1 MKSVCF
7 FVCYVEGDH
16 KQDMSMIHDLL
27 KCHNKVIVVTN
38 KPLSVEGVQVLVMPN
53 LGYDF
58 GFFYRA
64 LGQVDISG
72 YDMLS
77 FVNNSNV
84 LVKGRSL
91 SSFFTWVIQQKSN
104 LCGITDSFEAP
115 KGVNPTRSYHIQ
127 SHLLVFKGAA
137 VGKLLNFFK
146 KIDFERFFSL
156 SNQTVLRQSIINEC
170 EIGLTQYMLSEGESA
185 VSQYGVKQHA
195 AKYNHPINTN
205 MHVHL
210 WEELIQCG
218 YPLMKKKILTGE
230 WAPLLRNINNKNRYL

>member
-7 FVCYVEGDH
+7 FISYVEGDH
-16 KQDMSMIHDLL
+16 GQDMSMVHDLL
-27 KCHNKVIVVTN
+27 KCHTKTIIVTN
-38 KPLSVEGVQVLVMPN
+38 KPLAVGGAQVLVMPN

-64 LGQVDISG
+64 LGQVDVSG

-84 LVKGRSL
+84 LVKGRGL
-91 SSFFTWVIQQKSN
+91 SHFFAWASQQKAN

-115 KGVNPTRSYHIQ
+115 RGVDPARSYHIQ
-127 SHLLVFKGAA
+127 SHVLVFKGAA
-137 VGKLLNFFK
+137 ISKLLNFFK
-146 KIDFERFFSL
+146 KIEFERFFSL
-156 SNQTVLRQSIINEC
+156 TNQSTLRQSIINEC

-185 VSQYGVKQHA
+185 VSQYSVKHYVS
-195 AKYNHPINTN
+195 KYNRPINTN

-230 WAPLLRNINNKNRYL
+230 WAPLLKNINNKGKYL

>member
-7 FVCYVEGDH
+7 FISYVEGDH
-16 KQDMSMIHDLL
+16 RQDMSMIHDLI
-27 KCHNKVIVVTN
+27 KCHTKVIVVTN
-38 KPLSVEGVQVLVMPN
+38 KTLSIEGAQVLIMPN

-64 LGQVDISG
+64 LGQTDLSG
-72 YDMLS
+72 YDSLS
-77 FVNNSNV
+77 FVNNSNI

-91 SSFFTWVIQQKSN
+91 SAFFAWAGQQNAN
-104 LCGITDSFEAP
+104 LCGITDSCEAP
-115 KGVNPTRSYHIQ
+115 RGIGPARSYHIQ

-137 VGKLLNFFK
+137 INKLLNFFK

-156 SNQTVLRQSIINEC
+156 TNQSALRQSIINEC
-170 EIGLTQYMLSEGESA
+170 EIGLTQYMIGEGESA
-185 VSQYGVKQHA
+185 VSQYGARQYA
-195 AKYNHPINTN
+195 AKYNRPINTN

-230 WAPLLRNINNKNRYL
+230 WAPLLKNINNKGKYL